1 LGWQFAIKNGRKTHK
16 DKGKMIMVFWAI
28 RGCFF
33 FVFIFIFISRVFFL
47 LCRSGD
53 HGEKEGGGLYMHRN
67 YNSNS

>member
-33 FVFIFIFISRVFFL
+33 FVFIFIFISRVFFYFA
-47 LCRSGD
+47 GVATM
-53 HGEKEGGGLYMHRN
+53 EKKRGGIIYA
-67 YNSNS
+67 S

>member
-1 LGWQFAIKNGRKTHK
+1 LGWQFAIKNGRKTYK

-33 FVFIFIFISRVFFL
+33 LVFFFISRVFFL

-53 HGEKEGGGLYMHRN
+53 HGEKEGGIIYA
-67 YNSNS
+67 S